1 MKFVKLQKN
10 PSQLVAQNTTSL
22 NFFYNTVDQLQK
34 IEALLFNE
42 ILSIKNKQKNYHIKT
57 RLLFTLVYGRLS
69 SLSVRRFKT
78 NRTLSPS
85 LEF

>member
-42 ILSIKNKQKNYHIKT
+42 ILSITNKRTLSYND
-57 RLLFTLVYGRLS
+57 LSFTLVYGRLS

>member
-42 ILSIKNKQKNYHIKT
+42 ILSIKKQKNSII
-57 RLLFTLVYGRLS
+57 
-69 SLSVRRFKT
+69 
-78 NRTLSPS
+78 
-85 LEF
+85 

>member
-1 MKFVKLQKN
+1 MKFVELQI
-10 PSQLVAQNTTSL
+10 
-22 NFFYNTVDQLQK
+22 FFYNTVDQLQE

-42 ILSIKNKQKNYHIKT
+42 ILSIKKTNKRTLSYND
-57 RLLFTLVYGRLS
+57 LSFTLVYGRLS

>member
-10 PSQLVAQNTTSL
+10 LSQLVAQNTSSL
-22 NFFYNTVDQLQK
+22 NFFYNTVEELQK

-42 ILSIKNKQKNYHIKT
+42 ILSITNKQTKLSYND
-57 RLLFTLVYGRLS
+57 LSFTLVYGRLS

-78 NRTLSPS
+78 NRTLSAS